1 MLSLLRTQ
9 IERDE
14 SQCKVAVSYEDH
26 TIFSAPLNSVYGFL
40 NVFLKYQPG
49 ARKTLFLSLCGQTN
63 VAFSPSLEPATK
75 AAVL

>member
-40 NVFLKYQPG
+40 NVFFEISAWGKKNSIPKSG
-49 ARKTLFLSLCGQTN
+49 RPN
-63 VAFSPSLEPATK
+63 
-75 AAVL
+75 